1 MIAYFKKKKI
11 SNILK
16 NLMINLK
23 KKIQFNLHKFNFWIL
38 ISPNI
43 LFYFILEFFT
53 LNIFNFSLISFFIN
67 YLYNT
72 IANMKFLFFIFN
84 FYFEKKKLEIIILFF
99 SYIFFIFF
107 IIYFIKTLNNFF
119 KFIFPKL
126 YFQFIFKIF
135 YFNLIFNFS
144 GFFNINFILNLFNSN
159 SYFINKINT
168 EFFLKKMN
176 FQEYQYIIYR
186 IQEYLIILNNNY
198 LKTKSYNFLERQ
210 IVFNQILLIKNI
222 IFNFNFIFKNG
233 FIFNSWFIY
242 MNKNN
247 NLLFL
252 KNYKIIEKIE
262 DFFFINFILKKNLL
276 KKKKLLK
283 NFILNFNFLIKK
295 INLNSNYKNNINFL
309 LHKYYNINLDI
320 FKDKKKINYIN
331 IYYLKIIIQKILLK
345 NNLLINKQF
354 YIELLQF
361 INYNL
366 SVLVYLN
373 KLLNK
378 INKYNLIIEY
388 FYLGIDSII
397 KLELNKLNLR
407 TNNYF
412 TIKFNNFYYKN
423 NKIYLFILNF
433 IFYIYLIIIYIFKNI
448 FFLNW
453 ALKIFNIINYLISYK
468 LNFKVYIIKLKKL
481 WNNV

>member
-1 MIAYFKKKKI
+1 
-11 SNILK
+11 
-16 NLMINLK
+16 
-23 KKIQFNLHKFNFWIL
+23 
-38 ISPNI
+38 
-43 LFYFILEFFT
+43 
-53 LNIFNFSLISFFIN
+53 
-67 YLYNT
+67 
-72 IANMKFLFFIFN
+72 
-84 FYFEKKKLEIIILFF
+84 
-99 SYIFFIFF
+99 
-107 IIYFIKTLNNFF
+107 
-119 KFIFPKL
+119 
-126 YFQFIFKIF
+126 
-135 YFNLIFNFS
+135 
-144 GFFNINFILNLFNSN
+144 
-159 SYFINKINT
+159 
-168 EFFLKKMN
+168 
-176 FQEYQYIIYR
+176 
-186 IQEYLIILNNNY
+186 
-198 LKTKSYNFLERQ
+198 
-210 IVFNQILLIKNI
+210 
-222 IFNFNFIFKNG
+222 
-233 FIFNSWFIY
+233 
-242 MNKNN
+242 MNKDN

-295 INLNSNYKNNINFL
+295 INLNFNYKNNINFL

-448 FFLNW
+448 FFLN
-453 ALKIFNIINYLISYK
+453 
-468 LNFKVYIIKLKKL
+468 
-481 WNNV
+481 

>member
-1 MIAYFKKKKI
+1 
-11 SNILK
+11 
-16 NLMINLK
+16 
-23 KKIQFNLHKFNFWIL
+23 
-38 ISPNI
+38 
-43 LFYFILEFFT
+43 
-53 LNIFNFSLISFFIN
+53 
-67 YLYNT
+67 
-72 IANMKFLFFIFN
+72 
-84 FYFEKKKLEIIILFF
+84 
-99 SYIFFIFF
+99 
-107 IIYFIKTLNNFF
+107 
-119 KFIFPKL
+119 
-126 YFQFIFKIF
+126 
-135 YFNLIFNFS
+135 
-144 GFFNINFILNLFNSN
+144 
-159 SYFINKINT
+159 
-168 EFFLKKMN
+168 
-176 FQEYQYIIYR
+176 
-186 IQEYLIILNNNY
+186 
-198 LKTKSYNFLERQ
+198 
-210 IVFNQILLIKNI
+210 
-222 IFNFNFIFKNG
+222 
-233 FIFNSWFIY
+233 
-242 MNKNN
+242 MNKDN

-295 INLNSNYKNNINFL
+295 INLNFNYKNNINFL

-345 NNLLINKQF
+345 NNLSINRQF

-423 NKIYLFILNF
+423 NKIYFFILNF

-448 FFLNW
+448 FFLN
-453 ALKIFNIINYLISYK
+453 
-468 LNFKVYIIKLKKL
+468 
-481 WNNV
+481 

>member
-1 MIAYFKKKKI
+1 
-11 SNILK
+11 
-16 NLMINLK
+16 
-23 KKIQFNLHKFNFWIL
+23 
-38 ISPNI
+38 
-43 LFYFILEFFT
+43 
-53 LNIFNFSLISFFIN
+53 
-67 YLYNT
+67 
-72 IANMKFLFFIFN
+72 
-84 FYFEKKKLEIIILFF
+84 
-99 SYIFFIFF
+99 
-107 IIYFIKTLNNFF
+107 
-119 KFIFPKL
+119 
-126 YFQFIFKIF
+126 
-135 YFNLIFNFS
+135 
-144 GFFNINFILNLFNSN
+144 
-159 SYFINKINT
+159 
-168 EFFLKKMN
+168 
-176 FQEYQYIIYR
+176 
-186 IQEYLIILNNNY
+186 
-198 LKTKSYNFLERQ
+198 
-210 IVFNQILLIKNI
+210 
-222 IFNFNFIFKNG
+222 
-233 FIFNSWFIY
+233 

-262 DFFFINFILKKNLL
+262 DFFFINFFLKKNLL

-295 INLNSNYKNNINFL
+295 INLNFNYKNNINFL

-331 IYYLKIIIQKILLK
+331 IYYLKIIIQKILLE
-345 NNLLINKQF
+345 NNLSTNKQF

-433 IFYIYLIIIYIFKNI
+433 IFYIYLIVIYIFKNI
-448 FFLNW
+448 FF
-453 ALKIFNIINYLISYK
+453 FN
-468 LNFKVYIIKLKKL
+468 
-481 WNNV
+481 

>member
-1 MIAYFKKKKI
+1 
-11 SNILK
+11 
-16 NLMINLK
+16 
-23 KKIQFNLHKFNFWIL
+23 
-38 ISPNI
+38 
-43 LFYFILEFFT
+43 
-53 LNIFNFSLISFFIN
+53 
-67 YLYNT
+67 
-72 IANMKFLFFIFN
+72 
-84 FYFEKKKLEIIILFF
+84 
-99 SYIFFIFF
+99 
-107 IIYFIKTLNNFF
+107 
-119 KFIFPKL
+119 
-126 YFQFIFKIF
+126 
-135 YFNLIFNFS
+135 
-144 GFFNINFILNLFNSN
+144 
-159 SYFINKINT
+159 
-168 EFFLKKMN
+168 
-176 FQEYQYIIYR
+176 
-186 IQEYLIILNNNY
+186 
-198 LKTKSYNFLERQ
+198 
-210 IVFNQILLIKNI
+210 
-222 IFNFNFIFKNG
+222 
-233 FIFNSWFIY
+233 

-295 INLNSNYKNNINFL
+295 INLNLNYKNNINFL

-331 IYYLKIIIQKILLK
+331 IYYLKIIIQKILLE
-345 NNLLINKQF
+345 NDLSTNRQF

-448 FFLNW
+448 FFLN
-453 ALKIFNIINYLISYK
+453 
-468 LNFKVYIIKLKKL
+468 
-481 WNNV
+481 

>member
-1 MIAYFKKKKI
+1 
-11 SNILK
+11 
-16 NLMINLK
+16 
-23 KKIQFNLHKFNFWIL
+23 
-38 ISPNI
+38 
-43 LFYFILEFFT
+43 
-53 LNIFNFSLISFFIN
+53 
-67 YLYNT
+67 
-72 IANMKFLFFIFN
+72 
-84 FYFEKKKLEIIILFF
+84 
-99 SYIFFIFF
+99 
-107 IIYFIKTLNNFF
+107 
-119 KFIFPKL
+119 
-126 YFQFIFKIF
+126 
-135 YFNLIFNFS
+135 
-144 GFFNINFILNLFNSN
+144 
-159 SYFINKINT
+159 
-168 EFFLKKMN
+168 
-176 FQEYQYIIYR
+176 
-186 IQEYLIILNNNY
+186 
-198 LKTKSYNFLERQ
+198 
-210 IVFNQILLIKNI
+210 
-222 IFNFNFIFKNG
+222 
-233 FIFNSWFIY
+233 
-242 MNKNN
+242 MNKDN

-295 INLNSNYKNNINFL
+295 INLNFNYKNNINFL

-373 KLLNK
+373 KLINK

-397 KLELNKLNLR
+397 KLELNKLNLK

-448 FFLNW
+448 FFLN
-453 ALKIFNIINYLISYK
+453 
-468 LNFKVYIIKLKKL
+468 
-481 WNNV
+481 

>member
-1 MIAYFKKKKI
+1 MIAYLKKKKI

-84 FYFEKKKLEIIILFF
+84 FYFEKKKLEIIILYFF
-99 SYIFFIFF
+99 YIFFIIF
-107 IIYFIKTLNNFF
+107 IIYFIKIINNFF

-176 FQEYQYIIYR
+176 FQEYNYIIYR

-242 MNKNN
+242 MNKDN

-295 INLNSNYKNNINFL
+295 INLNFNCKNNINFL

-331 IYYLKIIIQKILLK
+331 IYYLKIIIQKILLE
-345 NNLLINKQF
+345 NDLSTNRQF

-433 IFYIYLIIIYIFKNI
+433 IFYIYLIVIYIFKNI
-448 FFLNW
+448 FFFNW

>member
-1 MIAYFKKKKI
+1 
-11 SNILK
+11 
-16 NLMINLK
+16 
-23 KKIQFNLHKFNFWIL
+23 
-38 ISPNI
+38 
-43 LFYFILEFFT
+43 
-53 LNIFNFSLISFFIN
+53 
-67 YLYNT
+67 
-72 IANMKFLFFIFN
+72 
-84 FYFEKKKLEIIILFF
+84 
-99 SYIFFIFF
+99 
-107 IIYFIKTLNNFF
+107 
-119 KFIFPKL
+119 
-126 YFQFIFKIF
+126 
-135 YFNLIFNFS
+135 
-144 GFFNINFILNLFNSN
+144 
-159 SYFINKINT
+159 
-168 EFFLKKMN
+168 
-176 FQEYQYIIYR
+176 
-186 IQEYLIILNNNY
+186 
-198 LKTKSYNFLERQ
+198 
-210 IVFNQILLIKNI
+210 
-222 IFNFNFIFKNG
+222 
-233 FIFNSWFIY
+233 

-262 DFFFINFILKKNLL
+262 DFFFTNFILKKNLL

-295 INLNSNYKNNINFL
+295 INLNFNYKNNINFL

-345 NNLLINKQF
+345 KNLLINKQI

-373 KLLNK
+373 RLLNK

-433 IFYIYLIIIYIFKNI
+433 IFYIYLIVIYIFKNI
-448 FFLNW
+448 FF
-453 ALKIFNIINYLISYK
+453 FN
-468 LNFKVYIIKLKKL
+468 
-481 WNNV
+481 